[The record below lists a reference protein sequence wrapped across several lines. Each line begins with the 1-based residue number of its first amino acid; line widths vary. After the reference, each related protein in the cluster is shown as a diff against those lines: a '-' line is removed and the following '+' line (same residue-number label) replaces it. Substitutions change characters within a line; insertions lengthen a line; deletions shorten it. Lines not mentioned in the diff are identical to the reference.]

1 MMKTKAILLLA
12 GIAVLSVAD
21 LISMSVG
28 ALNMTGAPGE
38 GNCTGCHGGT
48 ANSNTNGSV
57 QISIKDNPTEYVP
70 GKVYE
75 VTVTTSFPGRS
86 KFGFALAARKE
97 GRGFLSVGKL
107 EAAQNSGVMASEF
120 ATHTETSNTGE
131 GSKSW
136 VFNWQAPSADE
147 GKITLYAAGVA
158 GNQSK
163 SAQGDFVY
171 TATTVL
177 NKPGSTGLLSQ
188 VSQLDAKVFPTIQT
202 SFFDLEL
209 DAKESSELRVGLYA
223 LNGQLV
229 EGLKNERV
237 LAGNVRVRVNYNKQH
252 KPGIYLIR
260 TTLGNKAHTQ
270 KVVLQ

>member
-1 MMKTKAILLLA
+1 MIKRKIILLVA
-12 GIAVLSVAD
+12 GIAILSASD
-21 LISMSVG
+21 LVSMSTG

-97 GRGFLSVGKL
+97 GNEFISVGKL
-107 EAAQNSGVMASEF
+107 DAAPNSGVRASDF
-120 ATHTETSNTGE
+120 ATHTETSNTGD
-131 GSKSW
+131 GSKTW
-136 VFNWQAPSADE
+136 VFNWQAPSTDE
-147 GKITLYAAGVA
+147 GKVTLYAAGLA
-158 GNQSK
+158 GNQSS

-171 TATTVL
+171 TATAVL

-188 VSQLDAKVFPTIQT
+188 ESQLDAKIFPTIQT

-229 EGLKNERV
+229 EELKNER
-237 LAGNVRVRVNYNKQH
+237 LMAGHVHVRVNYLKQH
-252 KPGIYLIR
+252 KPGIYLLK
-260 TTLGNKAHTQ
+260 TTLSNRVHTQ
-270 KVVLQ
+270 KVILQ